1 MTWTSSDERWMLR
14 ALELAA
20 RGRFTTWPNPMV
32 GCVVVENDQLLGEG
46 WHMKHGEAHAE
57 VHALAQVD
65 PKKDLS
71 NATAYVTLEP
81 CSHTGK
87 TPPCADLLVSR
98 GVGRV
103 VVASQDPNPEVS
115 GRGLSRLGDAQCQVD
130 VGCLEKEALELNRA
144 FMHAMTSSRPWIT
157 LKWAQS
163 QDGYVDPDLE
173 APFGRGGCALT
184 GAQSGRHT
192 HTLRAT
198 HDGILVGMRTWLVDR
213 PSLTTRHVP
222 GSNPARF
229 ILTSGQSPKPEN
241 APVLSGNDTAT
252 LVCPAEAIHSPAL
265 LSWMQAGYGVLALRG
280 LAFSEAW
287 WTDFKAQTS
296 IAACMVEGGAQV
308 AQGVLDSRCWDEV
321 HVLEAPEPLGHGLA
335 APPCPESDPHVFARL
350 GEDLLTV
357 WRADSISAASC

>member
-1 MTWTSSDERWMLR
+1 M
-14 ALELAA
+14 
-20 RGRFTTWPNPMV
+20 
-32 GCVVVENDQLLGEG
+32 
-46 WHMKHGEAHAE
+46 
-57 VHALAQVD
+57 
-65 PKKDLS
+65 
-71 NATAYVTLEP
+71 
-81 CSHTGK
+81 
-87 TPPCADLLVSR
+87 
-98 GVGRV
+98 
-103 VVASQDPNPEVS
+103 
-115 GRGLSRLGDAQCQVD
+115 
-130 VGCLEKEALELNRA
+130 
-144 FMHAMTSSRPWIT
+144 
-157 LKWAQS
+157 
-163 QDGYVDPDLE
+163 
-173 APFGRGGCALT
+173 T

-308 AQGVLDSRCWDEV
+308 AQGVLDSHCWDEV

-350 GEDLLTV
+350 GEDVLTV
-357 WRADSISAASC
+357 WRADSISAESC